1 MATDA
6 TATKEVSTEPVRT
19 LAFEYALS
27 PNYQCN
33 ICRKSILRR
42 TLCLN
47 TIERANKKQKKKTLA
62 PLDSCHFK
70 CWIVPAEFK
79 RKPLEAFRGYSKLK
93 DFDKK
98 RMQRLYEAGP
108 GSSWPAIVAADEE
121 ERLAAEEAEA
131 EAAEA
136 QQEGDFTKKPVQTQP
151 KPTKR
156 KAKDDDEEHDMT
168 KALTGAQ
175 LPTQVTA
182 TDKKAAATNKK
193 AKKNTPIEENES
205 TTAKKEKTTKKKE
218 APKPAVKLDDKLG
231 EGFTDEFKKIL
242 EDFKQ

>member
-6 TATKEVSTEPVRT
+6 TATKEDSTEPVRT

-33 ICRKSILRR
+33 ICGKSILRR
-42 TLCLN
+42 TLCW
-47 TIERANKKQKKKTLA
+47 T
-62 PLDSCHFK
+62 
-70 CWIVPAEFK
+70 VPAEFK

-93 DFDKK
+93 DTDKK
-98 RMQRLYEAGP
+98 KMQRLYEAGP
-108 GSSWPAIVAADEE
+108 GSSWPALMAADEE

-136 QQEGDFTKKPVQTQP
+136 QQEEGNFTKKAVQNQP

-156 KAKDDDEEHDMT
+156 KAMDDDEEQDMT

-175 LPTQVTA
+175 LPTQANNTTTNPA
-182 TDKKAAATNKK
+182 GINKMKANTTNKK
-193 AKKNTPIEENES
+193 AKKNTPKKENES
-205 TTAKKEKTTKKKE
+205 ATAKKEKATKKKE
-218 APKPAVKLDDKLG
+218 APKPAVKLDDVH
-231 EGFTDEFKKIL
+231 
-242 EDFKQ
+242 DFLLLLHNI